1 MSNDFFVR
9 LGANKTASGLVRTLH
24 LPVPMPQLLERS
36 TSPRDATPLQGRAV
50 IVGGAPG
57 GVLTSLAVDT
67 AAKIGAEAWRI
78 VPPGEAAFATRDPRT
93 VPIDA
98 LPDRLRPHGL
108 VFDATGIAT
117 PQQLDA
123 LYDFFHPQVR
133 SLRPCGRVVVLA
145 RPVAEAPTP
154 EARAAAHALDG
165 FVRSLAKEI
174 GRKGATANL
183 LRVDSGAEQWAPA
196 ALRFFLSQRSAYV
209 SGQPLHVSAQV
220 AHTPNQEYVQAL
232 TGKVA
237 LVTGAARG
245 IGEATARALAREG
258 ARVIVMDRPAELAA
272 AQAVAEEIGGTAL
285 ACDVTDPEAAAIV
298 RSHVNTSHGGLD
310 IVVHN
315 AGITR
320 DKMHANMDAARWGLV
335 LDVNLRCLIALNEGL
350 LPELREGGR
359 VVCLSSIGGI
369 AGNVGQTNYAATKAG
384 VIGYI
389 QALAPTVAARGIT
402 VNAIAPGFIETP
414 MTAAIPFATREV
426 ARRLCNLAQGGQPED
441 IAETIAFLAM
451 PDAAGITGEVLRVCG
466 GNFIGA

>member
-9 LGANKTASGLVRTLH
+9 LGANKTASGVVRTLH
-24 LPVPMPQLLERS
+24 LPVPMPQLLERADG
-36 TSPRDATPLQGRAV
+36 PRDATPLQGRSV
-50 IVGGAPG
+50 VVGDTPGAQLCAG
-57 GVLTSLAVDT
+57 TVEAIAGM
-67 AAKIGAEAWRI
+67 GAETWRI
-78 VPPGEAAFATRDPRT
+78 VPAGEDAFATRDPRT
-93 VPIDA
+93 VPLDA

-108 VFDATGIAT
+108 VFDATGIDT
-117 PQQLDA
+117 LQGLDA
-123 LYDFFHPQVR
+123 LYQFFHPQVR
-133 SLRPCGRVVVLA
+133 SLRPCGRIVVLS
-145 RPVAEAPTP
+145 RPTADAATP
-154 EARAAAHALDG
+154 AARAAAQALEG
-165 FVRSLAKEI
+165 FVRSIAKEI

-183 LRVDSGAEQWAPA
+183 LHVDHGAEHHAAAP
-196 ALRFFLSQRSAYV
+196 LRFLLSRRSAYV
-209 SGQPLHVSAQV
+209 SGQPLHVSATV
-220 AHTPNQEYVQAL
+220 AHTPEHQYVQAL

-258 ARVIVMDRPAELAA
+258 ARVIVMDRPAELAG
-272 AQAVAEEIGGTAL
+272 AQAVAEEIGGSAL

-298 RSHVNTSHGGLD
+298 RSHVATAHGGLD
-310 IVVHN
+310 ILVHN

-320 DKMHANMDAARWGLV
+320 DKMHANMDESRWAMV
-335 LDVNLRCLIALNEGL
+335 LDVNLRCLVALNEGL

-389 QALAPTVAARGIT
+389 RALAPTVAARGIT

-441 IAETIAFLAM
+441 IAEAIAFLTS
-451 PDAAGITGEVLRVCG
+451 PDAAGMTGEVLRVCG